1 MTCRYKAVYE
11 TLKNLQVA
19 AQVQL
24 SFCLEVGRGV
34 NSSVL
39 GNFLK
44 DAWDLSIDWHPV
56 NNVRF

>member
-44 DAWDLSIDWHPV
+44 DA
-56 NNVRF
+56 